1 MNTQSFSALI
11 KMSMF
16 ASLLSFGLV
25 ILGNYGMFS
34 SMPVEMKDNLSN
46 QMHIDYIH
54 LIYYVGFNFIFVG
67 FLAYLL
73 VGLKHSQQQMK
84 AYLAQH

>member
-16 ASLLSFGLV
+16 ASLLCFGLV

-34 SMPVEMKDNLSN
+34 SMPVEMKDNFSN